1 MTLQAS
7 GQISFGNIAD
17 EMQVDT
23 ENVSLASQSTDN
35 VNGYSEPYPN
45 ATAPY
50 AISEFY
56 SYNHLAPRPEKSE
69 RRLKYNIEYI
79 ADSPMGIPMYYFNYI
94 NEAHGKGKFI
104 GTMVDDLERL
114 GFSDVLSTVDG
125 NIFVNY
131 SKIDVPFA
139 QIED

>member
-1 MTLQAS
+1 MTLQTE
-7 GQISFGNIAD
+7 GQISFGNIAE

-23 ENVSLASQSTDN
+23 INVSLTGQSTDN

-56 SYNHLAPRPEKSE
+56 SYNHTAGQGRSE

-104 GTMVDDLERL
+104 GTMTDDLERL